1 MPRSVRNVFNV
12 FVNGT
17 ISKKL
22 ILLVSMTAGA
32 VVMVAFVLST
42 INDIKSTQHAA
53 KQNLATLADVLAANV
68 ASALLFEDKNA
79 ASDTLAALKTN
90 VHVLRAEVTT
100 RNDNPF
106 VQHDNIKPENSHWS
120 ALIPALNQKLEV
132 IRPITLDNQ
141 TIGRIKLY
149 GDAQQVK
156 RGLMIRVV
164 TNLFGVV
171 IAFLMGIFLI
181 KKIVA
186 SIFGPIKQL
195 NNAMSEI
202 IDHEHYA
209 LRVPKKN
216 NDELGDLTDGFNLM
230 LSQIQYRD
238 TKLRQSDLALSQTQE
253 AIALHDE
260 HFCYQYINPAFS
272 SLFGYEEEALIGKH
286 FTLEPMHSDRFAGPS
301 QSDIFTAAREDG
313 VYRGEVQRQSKDG
326 KLIPVA
332 LYVSPIKDANGQLT
346 GYVSVASD
354 ITEKKQAEKWM
365 WKQANYDVVTGLPN
379 RHMFYT
385 RLEHEVNVHKR
396 SGDSLALLYLD
407 LDNFKEVNDTLGH
420 DAGDA
425 LLKQVGERLVN
436 CTRETDTV
444 GREGNIARLGG
455 DEFTIILSQFKDI
468 KHVDVV
474 AQRILEHLEMPFYL
488 GNETINISASIGI
501 TLCPEDA
508 SDAETLVKNA
518 DQTMYDA
525 KSNGRNTYR
534 YFTRSLQEAVLKR
547 REIINDLRIAIS
559 QQQFEIVYQPIV
571 DLSTNKIFKAEALL
585 RWNHPEQGV
594 VSPAEFIPVAED
606 TGMIVE
612 IGDWVFKQVAQQIA
626 LWREVIDENFQVS
639 INKSPVQFDSKSIHQ
654 LNWFDYMKNL
664 DIPGSSLVIEITEG
678 LMLTPSQEVT
688 NKLLAFRDAGVQ
700 VAVDDFGTG
709 YSSLSYLK
717 KFDVDYIKIDK
728 SFVQNLSIHSEDMVL
743 CEAIIV
749 MAHKLGLK
757 VIAEGVET
765 IEQRDLLFAV
775 GCDYGQ
781 GYLFSRPVNAET
793 IQTLCLAQ
801 NHLALDAPPAYEQFA
816 KAS

>member
-1 MPRSVRNVFNV
+1 
-12 FVNGT
+12 
-17 ISKKL
+17 
-22 ILLVSMTAGA
+22 MTAGA
-32 VVMVAFVLST
+32 VVLVAFVLST
-42 INDIKSTQHAA
+42 INDIKSTQDIARE
-53 KQNLATLADVLAANV
+53 NLATVADVLADNI
-68 ASALLFEDKNA
+68 ASALLFQDKA
-79 ASDTLAALKTN
+79 AANKTLNALKTDS
-90 VHVLRAEVTT
+90 HILRAEVTSL
-100 RNDNPF
+100 DDKF
-106 VQHDNIKPENSHWS
+106 FIFKNINRPKFNGNWY
-120 ALIPALNQKLEV
+120 AGIPIFNQKLE
-132 IRPITLDNQ
+132 ITRPILLDQ
-141 TIGRIKLY
+141 HQIGTIKLY
-149 GDAQQVK
+149 GDAQLLMS
-156 RGLMIRVV
+156 GLAIRVL

-171 IAFLMGIFLI
+171 IAFLIGTILI

-186 SIFGPIKQL
+186 SLFGPIKKL

-202 IDHEHYA
+202 IDHEHYS
-209 LRVPKKN
+209 LRVPKTS
-216 NDELGDLTDGFNLM
+216 NDELGHLTDGFNLM

-238 TKLRQSDLALSQTQE
+238 AKLRQSDLALSQTQE

-260 HFCYQYINPAFS
+260 HFCYQYINAAFS
-272 SLFGYEEEALIGKH
+272 NLFGYEEEALIGKR

-301 QSDIFTAAREDG
+301 QSDIFTVAREDG
-313 VYRGEVQRQSKDG
+313 VYRGEVQWQSKGG

-332 LYVSPIKDANGQLT
+332 LYVSPIKDADGQLT

-365 WKQANYDVVTGLPN
+365 WKQANFDVVTGLPN
-379 RHMFYT
+379 RHMFYN
-385 RLEHEVNVHKR
+385 RLEHEVNLHKR
-396 SGDSLALLYLD
+396 TGESLALLFLD

-436 CTRETDTV
+436 CIRETDTV
-444 GREGNIARLGG
+444 GRDGNIARLGG

-468 KHVDVV
+468 KHVDTV
-474 AQRILEHLEMPFYL
+474 AQRILEKLEMPFYL
-488 GNETINISASIGI
+488 NNEIINISASIGI

-547 REIINDLRIAIS
+547 REIINDLRIAIA
-559 QQQFEIVYQPIV
+559 QQQFEIVYQPII

-585 RWNHPEQGV
+585 RWRHPKQGL

-612 IGDWVFKQVAQQIA
+612 IGDWVFKQVAQQITH
-626 LWREVIDENFQVS
+626 WRKVIDKNFQVS
-639 INKSPVQFDSKSIHQ
+639 INKSPVQFHSKSANQ
-654 LNWFDYMKNL
+654 LNWFDYMQNL
-664 DIPGSSLVIEITEG
+664 DIPGSSLVVEITEG
-678 LMLTPSQEVT
+678 LMLTPNQEVT
-688 NKLLAFRDAGVQ
+688 NKLLSFRDAGVQ

-728 SFVQNLSIHSEDMVL
+728 SFVQNLSVHSEDMVL

-765 IEQRDLLFAV
+765 AEQRDLLFAV

-781 GYLFSRPVNAET
+781 GYLFSRPVHAQAFEE
-793 IQTLCLAQ
+793 LCLAQ
-801 NHLALDAPPAYEQFA
+801 NKLPIDAQPVYAQLA